1 MKKEITFRQAAAAD
15 WPAIASLLQAANLP
29 LEGAADHLENFLLGM
44 DAGRLLCIAGFEQY
58 GAMALLRSVA
68 VDASLRGTG
77 IGELLLDR
85 LRHQAKGQG
94 VQELYLLTTT
104 AAPFFGKRG
113 FSVISR
119 GDTPAALQASRE
131 FQGVCPASA
140 TAMVAKL

>member
-1 MKKEITFRQAAAAD
+1 MKREMTFRPAVSDD
-15 WPAIASLLQAANLP
+15 WPVIEALLGAAQLP
-29 LEGAADHLENFLLGM
+29 LEGAKDHLGNFVLGM
-44 DAGRLLCIAGFEQY
+44 ADGRLLCMGGFEQY
-58 GAMALLRSVA
+58 GPTALLRSVA

-77 IGELLLDR
+77 VGQTLLETLR
-85 LRHQAKGQG
+85 LQARQQG

-104 AAPFFGKRG
+104 AADFFAKRG

-119 GDTPAALQASRE
+119 ADTPAELQASRE